1 MKPTTL
7 LGRFSMSMIA
17 AGAAVLGLAAPALA
31 APVPVVPGCTL
42 ADLTGVET
50 GVAAAM
56 TAYLYT
62 HPDVNNFLSGLQGQS
77 KDAVK
82 TQTQNF
88 FAANPQVKAELD
100 GIRAPGTDLRNRCNI
115 PGTAVIMGVL

>member
-7 LGRFSMSMIA
+7 LGRAAVSAIG
-17 AGAAVLGLAAPALA
+17 AGAVAIGLAGPAPAAPAT
-31 APVPVVPGCTL
+31 VVPGCTL
-42 ADLTGVET
+42 ADITSVET
-50 GVAAAM
+50 GVAAGM
-56 TAYLYT
+56 TAYLFT

-82 TQTQNF
+82 TKTKDF

-100 GIRAPGTDLRNRCNI
+100 AIRAPGTDLRNRCNI
-115 PGTAVIMGVL
+115 PQTAVLMGVL

>member
-7 LGRFSMSMIA
+7 LGRAAVSAIG
-17 AGAAVLGLAAPALA
+17 AGAVAMGFAAPAPA
-31 APVPVVPGCTL
+31 APAPVVPGCTV
-42 ADLTGVET
+42 ADVTSVET

-56 TAYLYT
+56 TAYLFT

-82 TQTQNF
+82 TQAQDF

-100 GIRAPGTDLRNRCNI
+100 GIRAPGIDLRNRCNI
-115 PGTAVIMGVL
+115 PDTAVILGVL